1 MRNQEWDAALAQLHP
16 LDLAE
21 LVLSL
26 LASDAVD
33 SETALGVVDEAEVL
47 AGLLDGDNIH
57 ETSRVGGVGADLAID
72 LDEALHDN
80 GLHLATVEGV
90 LQTAKRLAL
99 VLALACCHLSLVVS
113 LKFSHHVP
121 VADEDNQR
129 HAVAQLVRTR
139 RGLGRIAAAELVE
152 QPVAGR

>member
-57 ETSRVGGVGADLAID
+57 EASRVGGVGADLAID

-90 LQTAKRLAL
+90 LQTVRKIPSAFVFSLLCSRDRVARNPIAVLPRSSRVFSFSYRLRMKTISGMQSRSLCGPGEAL
-99 VLALACCHLSLVVS
+99 GA
-113 LKFSHHVP
+113 
-121 VADEDNQR
+121 
-129 HAVAQLVRTR
+129 
-139 RGLGRIAAAELVE
+139 
-152 QPVAGR
+152 

>member
-57 ETSRVGGVGADLAID
+57 EASRVGGVGADLAID

-90 LQTAKRLAL
+90 LQTVRKNPSVFMFSLLCPGDR
-99 VLALACCHLSLVVS
+99 VACN
-113 LKFSHHVP
+113 P
-121 VADEDNQR
+121 VAVLPR
-129 HAVAQLVRTR
+129 SSRVFSFSYRLRMKTI
-139 RGLGRIAAAELVE
+139 RGMQSRSLCGPGEALGA
-152 QPVAGR
+152 

>member
-21 LVLSL
+21 LVLGL

-33 SETALGVVDEAEVL
+33 GETALGVVDKAEVL
-47 AGLLDGDNIH
+47 ASLLDGDNIH
-57 ETSRVGGVGADLAID
+57 EAGRVGGVSADLAID

-90 LQTAKRLAL
+90 LQTVRKFPSAFMFWLLCSRDRVAL
-99 VLALACCHLSLVVS
+99 N
-113 LKFSHHVP
+113 P
-121 VADEDNQR
+121 VAVLLQSSTGYS
-129 HAVAQLVRTR
+129 LFRT
-139 RGLGRIAAAELVE
+139 GCG
-152 QPVAGR
+152 

>member
-21 LVLSL
+21 LVLGL
-26 LASDAVD
+26 LTSDAVD

-47 AGLLDGDNIH
+47 ASLLDGDNIH
-57 ETSRVGGVGADLAID
+57 EAGGVGRVGADLAID

-90 LQTAKRLAL
+90 LQTVRKLRSVH
-99 VLALACCHLSLVVS
+99 VLPASPRAFAQGGI
-113 LKFSHHVP
+113 FSRRIP
-121 VADEDNQR
+121 VTDEDNER
-129 HAVAQLVRTR
+129 HAVAQLVRAR
-139 RGLGRIAAAELVE
+139 GGLGRIATAELVE
-152 QPVAGR
+152 QPVGRR

>member
-21 LVLSL
+21 LVLGL
-26 LASDAVD
+26 LTSDAVD

-47 AGLLDGDNIH
+47 ASLLDGDNIH
-57 ETSRVGGVGADLAID
+57 EAGGVGRVGADLAID

-90 LQTAKRLAL
+90 LQTVRKMRSVHVLPVSARAFAQGGFFFLVAYRLRMKTMSGMQSRSLCGPGEAL
-99 VLALACCHLSLVVS
+99 GA
-113 LKFSHHVP
+113 
-121 VADEDNQR
+121 
-129 HAVAQLVRTR
+129 
-139 RGLGRIAAAELVE
+139 
-152 QPVAGR
+152 

>member
-47 AGLLDGDNIH
+47 AGLLDGDDIH
-57 ETSRVGGVGADLAID
+57 VASRVGGVGADLAID

-90 LQTAKRLAL
+90 LQTARKLTLARVPSRFRLLSRSLWFFCAYRLRMKTMSGMQSRSLCGPGEAL
-99 VLALACCHLSLVVS
+99 GA
-113 LKFSHHVP
+113 
-121 VADEDNQR
+121 
-129 HAVAQLVRTR
+129 
-139 RGLGRIAAAELVE
+139 
-152 QPVAGR
+152 

>member
-16 LDLAE
+16 LDFAE

-33 SETALGVVDEAEVL
+33 SETALGVVDKAEVL

-57 ETSRVGGVGADLAID
+57 EASRVGGVGADLAID
-72 LDEALHDN
+72 LDQALHDN

-90 LQTAKRLAL
+90 LQTGRKLTLA
-99 VLALACCHLSLVVS
+99 
-113 LKFSHHVP
+113 HVP
-121 VADEDNQR
+121 SLA
-129 HAVAQLVRTR
+129 ASSPCPGGFSSRT
-139 RGLGRIAAAELVE
+139 GCG
-152 QPVAGR
+152 

>member
-16 LDLAE
+16 LDFAE

-47 AGLLDGDNIH
+47 AGLLDSDDVH
-57 ETSRVGGVGADLAID
+57 EASRVGRVGADLAID
-72 LDEALHDN
+72 LDQALHDN

-90 LQTAKRLAL
+90 LQTARKLT
-99 VLALACCHLSLVVS
+99 
-113 LKFSHHVP
+113 
-121 VADEDNQR
+121 
-129 HAVAQLVRTR
+129 LVRVPSRCRLCSMSGCFLFAYRLRMKTISGMQSR
-139 RGLGRIAAAELVE
+139 SLCGPGEALGA
-152 QPVAGR
+152 